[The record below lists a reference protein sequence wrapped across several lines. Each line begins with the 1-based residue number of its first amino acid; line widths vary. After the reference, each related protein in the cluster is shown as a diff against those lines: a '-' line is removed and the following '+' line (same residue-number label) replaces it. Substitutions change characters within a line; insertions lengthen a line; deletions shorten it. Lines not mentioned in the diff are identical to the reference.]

1 MFLFVHTLV
10 ARLFVLHSLRFCFSF
25 DFFGVGKHCK
35 TRSCYK
41 SVLQISRASGRES
54 ERERESGSCMQDDF
68 SAKVCNTKVRLVL
81 GVVSD
86 GKFRK
91 WEGRNDKTKQAKLSE

>member
-1 MFLFVHTLV
+1 
-10 ARLFVLHSLRFCFSF
+10 
-25 DFFGVGKHCK
+25 
-35 TRSCYK
+35 
-41 SVLQISRASGRES
+41 
-54 ERERESGSCMQDDF
+54 MQDDF

-81 GVVSD
+81 GVVSA